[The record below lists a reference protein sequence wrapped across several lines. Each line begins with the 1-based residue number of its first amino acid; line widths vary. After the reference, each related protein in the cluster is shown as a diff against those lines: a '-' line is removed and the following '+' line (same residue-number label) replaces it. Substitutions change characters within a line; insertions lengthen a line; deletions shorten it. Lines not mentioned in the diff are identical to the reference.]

1 MAATRIV
8 LTTHDA
14 VTVRGNRTGRGED
27 WIVLIHDYQADL
39 TVWRAAQRFL
49 QRKNLTRLAVN
60 LRGHGTSEGAWS
72 AELAAYDVEA
82 TVDYA
87 RQQKARSVFVLA
99 EGPGATAALAAADRQ
114 PPDGLIL
121 LSPGP
126 LAGRE
131 AKQFRGNGVSKL
143 FLVGS
148 RRQTAHDDTQALRR
162 WSIGWAAAVYLPTED
177 QGSALLSGSSRSQ
190 VLERIMA
197 FLNEQRHIAKNVV
210 GHGAI
215 GGRVLSNQERTLQEQ
230 MLKRMLRR

>member
-1 MAATRIV
+1 MAATRIA
-8 LTTHDA
+8 LTTHDG
-14 VTVRGNRTGRGED
+14 VTVRGNQTGRGDD
-27 WIVLIHDYQADL
+27 WIILVHGYQADL

-49 QRKNLTRLAVN
+49 QSKNLTRLAIN
-60 LRGHGTSEGAWS
+60 LRGHGTSEGPWNADR
-72 AELAAYDVEA
+72 AAYDIEA
-82 TVDYA
+82 AIGYA
-87 RQQKARSVFVLA
+87 RHQKARSVFVLA
-99 EGPGATAALAAADRQ
+99 EGQGATAALAAADRR

-143 FLVGS
+143 FIVGS

-177 QGSALLSGSSRSQ
+177 QGSALLSGASRSQ
-190 VLERIMA
+190 TFDRIMG
-197 FLNEQRHIAKNVV
+197 FLNEQRYLGKHDVER
-210 GHGAI
+210 GATD
-215 GGRVLSNQERTLQEQ
+215 GRALSRQERALQER